1 MSIYYVP
8 AIVLSVDMYKL
19 VAASQFSLADTVI
32 IPVFQMEILRYREL
46 MALT

>member
-8 AIVLSVDMYKL
+8 AIVLRVNMYKL
-19 VAASQFSLADTVI
+19 VAVSLFSLADTVI
-32 IPVFQMEILRYREL
+32 IPVFQMEKLRYREL